1 MLQYHWPLLKQQW
14 QSIKS
19 KFMNTGSPQIIHM
32 LDSVQKNMLCLM
44 GLVSAVGIHLGMQ
57 HIPILHL
64 VSSGMQNTALLHP
77 TPLQYLEIYI
87 SILMSSKLYQ

>member
-1 MLQYHWPLLKQQW
+1 
-14 QSIKS
+14 
-19 KFMNTGSPQIIHM
+19 
-32 LDSVQKNMLCLM
+32 M

-87 SILMSSKLYQ
+87 SILLSSKLYQWTYESHELASKKLR